1 MINPQQKKN
10 PAAAAWIG
18 RCPGAAALSLMVNV
32 GKMFVC
38 MDTVVRVARSA
49 AAPASVDA
57 SKVRAILCRINFLFN
72 EMPAIHVDRF
82 SVSEGGQ
89 AGTRVDAWFWCC

>member
-38 MDTVVRVARSA
+38 METVVRVARRARA
-49 AAPASVDA
+49 AAGSVA
-57 SKVRAILCRINFLFN
+57 RSVRAILLRIILAVNL
-72 EMPAIHVDRF
+72 PADR
-82 SVSEGGQ
+82 
-89 AGTRVDAWFWCC
+89 

>member
-18 RCPGAAALSLMVNV
+18 RCPGAAALSLMVKV

-38 MDTVVRVARSA
+38 METVVRVARRASA
-49 AAPASVDA
+49 AAGSVA
-57 SKVRAILCRINFLFN
+57 RSVRAMVLRI
-72 EMPAIHVDRF
+72 I
-82 SVSEGGQ
+82 
-89 AGTRVDAWFWCC
+89 